1 MWCSSPKKFVWE
13 SWFWEALAIISKPQL
28 RNPNHWLAET
38 RLQLLDFVL
47 GLVESVTSAIG
58 GRGLLGLW
66 NLFFVCC
73 IWVVRHLKIFIQS
86 LVHIK
91 RSITSF
97 TLMSASL
104 RVSSKSL
111 RGTTFEWDSSSA
123 NHHVMK
129 AEIVES
135 EPWSKKVLLKNGRS
149 SHLLHHL
156 FGQHLIPSKVIPT
169 PPKFNIE
176 PENGGFPI
184 GISPVWGLHFQVPCY
199 FSGA

>member
-1 MWCSSPKKFVWE
+1 MF
-13 SWFWEALAIISKPQL
+13 IPQKVCL
-28 RNPNHWLAET
+28 GILVLGGAGHHFQATTQNPNHWLAET

-156 FGQHLIPSKVIPT
+156 FGQHLIPSKVISYS
-169 PPKFNIE
+169 
-176 PENGGFPI
+176 PEI
-184 GISPVWGLHFQVPCY
+184 
-199 FSGA
+199 

>member
-1 MWCSSPKKFVWE
+1 MWCSSPKSLFRILVTEKFFDRPDRVLLGG
-13 SWFWEALAIISKPQL
+13 LAIISKPHFFVHPWVARRFHPQL
-28 RNPNHWLAET
+28 RIPTTGWHYAFAAAGFCVRPGGKCHFRNWGKG
-38 RLQLLDFVL
+38 FVGTL
-47 GLVESVTSAIG
+47 KP
-58 GRGLLGLW
+58 
-66 NLFFVCC
+66 FFGCC

-156 FGQHLIPSKVIPT
+156 FGQHLIPSKVISYS
-169 PPKFNIE
+169 
-176 PENGGFPI
+176 PEI
-184 GISPVWGLHFQVPCY
+184 
-199 FSGA
+199 